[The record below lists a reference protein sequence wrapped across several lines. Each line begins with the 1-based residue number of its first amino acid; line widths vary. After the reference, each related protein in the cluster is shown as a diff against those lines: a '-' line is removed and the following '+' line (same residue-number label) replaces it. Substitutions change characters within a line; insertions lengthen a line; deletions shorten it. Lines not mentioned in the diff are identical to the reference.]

1 MITNFLFMKCSGR
14 PKARKKKPNTE
25 GSVLHT
31 ELNPTAC
38 KSKNMLFLFFFE
50 RTTYLIFWLLV
61 TVTSIPSKSNF
72 SYKSLKNF
80 IRKYLKKFLKTLR
93 FFFPEDKVPTTEIL
107 FQFSLL
113 PIDYAYSEEEFQWY
127 FFLSPLHFYI
137 IVD

>member
-38 KSKNMLFLFFFE
+38 KSKNMLFLFLKN
-50 RTTYLIFWLLV
+50 YLFDFLTISQ
-61 TVTSIPSKSNF
+61 TSIPSKSNF

-80 IRKYLKKFLKTLR
+80 IKKYLKKFLKTLR
-93 FFFPEDKVPTTEIL
+93 VFFPEDKVPTTEIL
-107 FQFSLL
+107 FQFCLL
-113 PIDYAYSEEEFQWY
+113 PIDYAYSEEEFQ
-127 FFLSPLHFYI
+127 
-137 IVD
+137 